1 MSRESSEGRESYGG
15 VCMKR
20 CWIAS
25 TQFLAWSP
33 SKTLVFFRN
42 DLSYMY
48 IRGILG
54 SAFSMISGPQSPQ
67 LIFVGERRAG

>member
-1 MSRESSEGRESYGG
+1 MSRESSEGRESYG

-42 DLSYMY
+42 DLSY

-54 SAFSMISGPQSPQ
+54 SAVSMISGPQSPQ

>member
-1 MSRESSEGRESYGG
+1 MSRESSEGRESYG

-42 DLSYMY
+42 DLS
-48 IRGILG
+48 
-54 SAFSMISGPQSPQ
+54 
-67 LIFVGERRAG
+67 